1 MAIKE
6 QSTDPA
12 VKKPAKV
19 DGAPAALD
27 DKEPDARSLASIEAE
42 FELEAGAT
50 GPGGKRRLSMDDG
63 IRRLVSVGKSHGFIT
78 YDAFNRFFPEE
89 CNSPEKIDRVFNIL
103 DKYGIEVRD
112 NPVELDE
119 LKSEEDSI
127 AEKIDDP
134 VRMYLTQMGEIPL
147 LTRAEEL
154 LLAKTIETSR
164 DRYRVSV
171 YSSGICQEGLVRL
184 SQEVICGDQSIDKV
198 IKLTPSSGEPSR
210 EDMMQ
215 RLSQNLATV
224 ERMFQENRVEF
235 EKLYSPKLT
244 DRYKSRL
251 RERTIQRAQKIGLL
265 LAELKYRREI
275 LDSLRDKVRAH
286 RWQVRSCLNELA
298 RIGAKRRKSKADL
311 ATREVENARLQVLE
325 TQALE
330 AGDPLVDRMRRM
342 EKYFAD
348 YEQAKRKLSAG
359 NLRLVVSI
367 AKRYR
372 NRGLSFLDLIQ
383 EGNTGLMKAV
393 EKYEYRRGYK
403 FSTYAT
409 WWIRQAITRS
419 IADQARTIRIPVH
432 MIETMSKVRNAT
444 KKLLQKLGYE
454 PSIKE
459 ISQELEIPEEETRKV
474 IKISKH
480 PISLDRPIGESDDGF
495 FGDFI
500 EDSSA
505 ESPINAATQ
514 EMLKDKMREVLK
526 TLTYREREIIKLRY
540 GLDDGYTY
548 TLEEVGKIFKVTRER
563 VRQIEAKAVK
573 KLQHPIRARHLEGF
587 LEANA

>member
-1 MAIKE
+1 MANPGNNNVE
-6 QSTDPA
+6 VETPDVPE
-12 VKKPAKV
+12 
-19 DGAPAALD
+19 LEE
-27 DKEPDARSLASIEAE
+27 KEPDPSHLASIEAE
-42 FELEAGAT
+42 LTGAGA
-50 GPGGKRRLSMDDG
+50 PGGGERPGEKPRLSMDEG
-63 IRRLVSVGKSHGFIT
+63 IRRLVNAGKDTGFVT
-78 YDAFNRFFPEE
+78 YDSFNQFFPEE
-89 CNSPEKIDRVFNIL
+89 CNSPEKIDRVFNVL

-112 NPVELDE
+112 DPVQLDE
-119 LKSEEDSI
+119 LKNEDDGI
-127 AEKIDDP
+127 PERIDDP

-164 DRYRVSV
+164 DRYRVAV
-171 YSSGICQEGLVRL
+171 YSSGICQEGLIRL
-184 SQEVICGDQSIDKV
+184 SQEVICGDQAIDKV

-210 EDMMQ
+210 EDMLQ

-224 ERMFQENRVEF
+224 ERIFQENRQDF
-235 EKLYSPKLT
+235 EKLYSKKLT
-244 DRYKSRL
+244 DRYKTRL
-251 RERTIQRAQKIGLL
+251 REKVVNRSLKIGLL
-265 LAELKYRREI
+265 LSELGYRREI
-275 LDSLRDKVRAH
+275 LDALRDNVRQH
-286 RWQVRSCLNELA
+286 RDQVRSGLE
-298 RIGAKRRKSKADL
+298 RIGAIETKRRPAKGDAETL
-311 ATREVENARLQVLE
+311 GAEREKLV
-325 TQALE
+325 ALE
-330 AGDPLVDRMRRM
+330 KQAVEDGVLLVERVRRM

-459 ISQELEIPEEETRKV
+459 ISQELGIPEEETRKV

-500 EDSSA
+500 EDASA

-514 EMLKDKMREVLK
+514 EMLKEKMREVLK

-540 GLDDGYTY
+540 GLEDGYTY

-587 LEANA
+587 LEGLM